1 MDGFG
6 LFLRKELRESLR
18 TNRVLVV
25 AAIFALLGII
35 SPLTAKYT
43 PELLKA
49 LGTSGGGI
57 TISLPT
63 PTVKDAIAQFI
74 KNVAG
79 TGIFVAILLPMG
91 LVAREKE
98 RGTAAFVLTKPV
110 TRAAFLS
117 AKLVALMLTLTLG
130 VAVGALATYWYTA
143 LLFTPIALGG
153 FVVSSALVLLSLM
166 VYASFTFL
174 GSTLANGQLPAV
186 GIGARGMDRRVDPGG
201 LPKYPAIHAGRSARS
216 GVAGSTGARATTSRH
231 LDRRES
237 GAARRGVAGGVGQL
251 PGAGARHQRVARTV
265 REATTDA
272 VQVLARAALALRHA
286 GLSSALHNQASSM
299 IASGVPLN
307 RWAESPPAQTAAR
320 QAVLKHFK
328 ALLARG
334 TAAVD
339 ELASVT
345 EPEAFGLS

>member
-43 PELLKA
+43 PELLKT

-186 GIGARGMDRRVDPGG
+186 GIGVAGWIVVSILGVFPSIQQFTPGG
-201 LPKYPAIHAGRSARS
+201 LLDPAS
-216 GVAGSTGARATTSRH
+216 
-231 LDRRES
+231 
-237 GAARRGVAGGVGQL
+237 Q
-251 PGAGARHQRVARTV
+251 
-265 REATTDA
+265 
-272 VQVLARAALALRHA
+272 AAL
-286 GLSSALHNQASSM
+286 GLAPQHLGISIAAS
-299 IASGVPLN
+299 L
-307 RWAESPPAQTAAR
+307 
-320 QAVLKHFK
+320 
-328 ALLARG
+328 ALLVVVLLVAWASFRG
-334 TAAVD
+334 Q
-339 ELASVT
+339 ELGTSD
-345 EPEAFGLS
+345 